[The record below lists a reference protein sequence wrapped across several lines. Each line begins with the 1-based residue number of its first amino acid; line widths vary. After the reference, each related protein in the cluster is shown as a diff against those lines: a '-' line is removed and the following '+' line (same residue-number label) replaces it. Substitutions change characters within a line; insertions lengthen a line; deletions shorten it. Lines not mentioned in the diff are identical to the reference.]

1 MYAAN
6 KLNLD
11 PFSREPRSIFS
22 DADLRNVCRLRDLGL
37 INQHH
42 TCFSSMGRMPSIIYV
57 VAAQQRRK
65 RHVSNKL
72 GSGESLNSRETI
84 DDNDLTIVAVNA
96 STESVAFL
104 DLPLLFHL
112 LMINVVVIGVGLS
125 SQDLITVVL

>member
-1 MYAAN
+1 
-6 KLNLD
+6 
-11 PFSREPRSIFS
+11 
-22 DADLRNVCRLRDLGL
+22 
-37 INQHH
+37 
-42 TCFSSMGRMPSIIYV
+42 MGRMPSIIYV
-57 VAAQQRRK
+57 VAARQRRK

-112 LMINVVVIGVGLS
+112 LVINVVVIGRRPLLAGPDNGGSVKGEK
-125 SQDLITVVL
+125 